1 MSKEYLENFLE
12 EFYADVLYDF
22 EERVINALQFDN
34 VAKEIYDIGILLY
47 NEEEDIDGLI
57 NYAYGLKNM
66 YMMLHKKC
74 FYHFL
79 IMQIL

>member
-1 MSKEYLENFLE
+1 MGKEYLENFLE

-34 VAKEIYDIGILLY
+34 VAREIYDIGMLLY
-47 NEEEDIDGLI
+47 DEEEDTDKLI

-66 YMMLHKKC
+66 YMML
-74 FYHFL
+74 
-79 IMQIL
+79 ISI

>member
-1 MSKEYLENFLE
+1 MGKEYLENFLE

-34 VAKEIYDIGILLY
+34 VAREIYDIGTLLY
-47 NEEEDIDGLI
+47 DEEEDIDKLI

-66 YMMLHKKC
+66 YMML
-74 FYHFL
+74 
-79 IMQIL
+79 ISI

>member
-1 MSKEYLENFLE
+1 MGKEYLKNFLE

-34 VAKEIYDIGILLY
+34 VAKEIYDVEMLLY
-47 NEEEDIDGLI
+47 GEEEDIDKLI

-66 YMMLHKKC
+66 YMML
-74 FYHFL
+74 
-79 IMQIL
+79 ISI

>member
-1 MSKEYLENFLE
+1 MGEEYLENFLE

-34 VAKEIYDIGILLY
+34 VVKEIYDVEMLSYG
-47 NEEEDIDGLI
+47 EEENIDGLI

-66 YMMLHKKC
+66 YMML
-74 FYHFL
+74 
-79 IMQIL
+79 ISI

>member
-1 MSKEYLENFLE
+1 MGKEYLENFLE

-34 VAKEIYDIGILLY
+34 VVREIYDIGTLLY
-47 NEEEDIDGLI
+47 GEEEDVDKLI

-66 YMMLHKKC
+66 YMMLVVS
-74 FYHFL
+74 
-79 IMQIL
+79 I